1 MVWKAEGRSR
11 GVPRY
16 RRGVAGRQ
24 GYRDKVEY
32 VYTPTREQGDDEAVD
47 INLRQ
52 TGDGEMCE
60 ARQDIQ
66 PCDSSTPESISSQ
79 RNDADSGKGT
89 VHDNDLGFREEVEEV
104 GVKRLLKYAA
114 CIEEHPLSLSE
125 TENNK
130 QQQDDEVMVLQSI
143 YGSDYLPIIEGD
155 DRPIAFMILVHPDIP
170 EGIKIFADAPKS
182 LGCDGASASVSG
194 NDHSFTVQALPPMTL
209 LCVFPPNYPSHS
221 APLYEI
227 TCSWLTKKKLSTLCT
242 CLDKI
247 WEETSPEVVV
257 YMWSEWLRSQ
267 ALSELGMSEGIE
279 LGNDFEER
287 NGKSGEGLD
296 WRAVSRL
303 NSSNADVYSLLQ
315 YEESAK
321 HKVFQESVHT
331 CLICFSE
338 YSGYSFTKLPCQHYF
353 CTTCLKQYCN
363 MHVKEGSVL
372 NLNCPDTSCKEQIP
386 PTYLKQLLD
395 EEAFERW
402 DNLSLQRALDAMA
415 DVVYC
420 PKCKTASLEDP
431 DHLVQCSQCRF
442 SFCSLCLSNW
452 HPGQTCMSPEAKLR
466 ILQSRRQGREMG
478 EEAIKKEKELINE
491 CLDMDYIKRE
501 AKQCPTCRMAVQK
514 SEGCNKMICTN
525 CGGYFCFQC
534 GKKIAGYD
542 HFRGG
547 SCILLDQLE
556 LNRWELQF
564 NLQLQQLQEQDLVPR
579 NPRGAAGMAAAR
591 PCPNCKQ
598 VNYKAGGNNHI
609 FCWACQ
615 CHYCGLCNNVVRK
628 GAGHFGTGPNKC
640 KQHTPD

>member
-130 QQQDDEVMVLQSI
+130 QQQDDE
-143 YGSDYLPIIEGD
+143 
-155 DRPIAFMILVHPDIP
+155 
-170 EGIKIFADAPKS
+170 
-182 LGCDGASASVSG
+182 
-194 NDHSFTVQALPPMTL
+194 
-209 LCVFPPNYPSHS
+209 
-221 APLYEI
+221 
-227 TCSWLTKKKLSTLCT
+227 
-242 CLDKI
+242 
-247 WEETSPEVVV
+247 
-257 YMWSEWLRSQ
+257 
-267 ALSELGMSEGIE
+267 
-279 LGNDFEER
+279 
-287 NGKSGEGLD
+287 
-296 WRAVSRL
+296 
-303 NSSNADVYSLLQ
+303 